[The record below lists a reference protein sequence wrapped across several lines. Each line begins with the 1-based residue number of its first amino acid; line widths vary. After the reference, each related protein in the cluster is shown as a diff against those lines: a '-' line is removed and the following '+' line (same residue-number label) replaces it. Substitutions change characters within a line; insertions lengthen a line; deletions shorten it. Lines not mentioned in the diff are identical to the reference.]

1 MESIRTYCVECDEE
15 LVAPIQIISD
25 KIIVKGEPIE
35 YNAKVAICPNCNVII
50 ADSRLEGENLK
61 TAYAKYCDLHNLVK
75 QNEIVELRQAMG
87 LSLREFSKFL
97 GFGEQTA
104 AKYEKGSIPDLLHS
118 NTIRMASNVNGA
130 KLLFQMNGQSL
141 NQSSQQR
148 IRSYIQRLEE
158 GDNISEIWWNGMAYL
173 FMEENAPASHI
184 NGYRILDDSRLTA
197 LVVRLAI
204 KCEDLFKT
212 KLQKALFF
220 CDFLAYEKFGRSLT
234 GMRYAH
240 ADYGPIMDDYDVH
253 ISKMVRNGD
262 IVLAQYGWGK
272 VIAPASKT
280 HDDVFSEEEEELID
294 CVAQFV
300 NTFTSTTE
308 ISNYSHSLTA
318 WKSTANGEIISY
330 ASSNGEVS
338 KAVENRLNTYR

>member
-1 MESIRTYCVECDEE
+1 MESIRTYCIDCDEE

-25 KIIVKGEPIE
+25 SINIKGEPIK
-35 YNAKVAICPNCNVII
+35 YDAKVAVCPNCNGVI
-50 ADSRLEGENLK
+50 ADSRLESENLK

-75 QNEIVELRQAMG
+75 QDEIVELRQAMG

-118 NTIRMASNVNGA
+118 NTIRMASNINGA

-141 NQSSQQR
+141 SHASQQK

-158 GDNISEIWWNGMAYL
+158 GDDISIIWWNGMAHL
-173 FMEENAPASHI
+173 FMEENVPASHV
-184 NGYRILDDSRLTA
+184 NGYRTLDDNRLAA
-197 LVVRLAI
+197 LVIRLAL

-220 CDFLAYEKFGRSLT
+220 CDFLAYEKFSRSLT

-272 VIAPASKT
+272 VIAPVSRT
-280 HDDVFSEEEEELID
+280 LDDVFSEEEEQLID
-294 CVAQFV
+294 TVAQFV
-300 NTFTSTTE
+300 NTFTSTAE

-330 ASSNGEVS
+330 DSSNGEIS
-338 KAVENRLNTYR
+338 TAIENRLKRYR

>member
-1 MESIRTYCVECDEE
+1 MESIRTYCIECDEE

-25 KIIVKGEPIE
+25 KIIIKGEPIE
-35 YNAKVAICPNCNVII
+35 YNAKVAVCPNCNEII
-50 ADSRLEGENLK
+50 ADSRLENENLK

-118 NTIRMASNVNGA
+118 NTIRMASNIDGA

-141 NQSSQQR
+141 SQASQQK
-148 IRSYIQRLEE
+148 IRNYIQRLEK
-158 GDNISEIWWNGMAYL
+158 GDDISMIWWNGMASL
-173 FMEENAPASHI
+173 FMDESISASNV
-184 NGYRILDDSRLTA
+184 NGYRVLDTTRLTA

-204 KCEDLFKT
+204 KCEELFKT

-240 ADYGPIMDDYDVH
+240 ADYGPIMDDYDMH
-253 ISKMVRNGD
+253 ISKMVREGD
-262 IVLAQYGWGK
+262 IVLAQCGWGK
-272 VIAPASKT
+272 VIAPASKIP
-280 HDDVFSEEEEELID
+280 DAVFFPEEEQLID
-294 CVAQFV
+294 TVAQFV

-318 WKSTANGEIISY
+318 WRSTANGEIISY
-330 ASSNGEVS
+330 DLSNNEIWKAIESRLSS
-338 KAVENRLNTYR
+338 R